1 MDCGLRAGRSLRRGQ
16 PSLTLWWWII
26 LTEIRRKKIVAVI
39 DDDPGVRR
47 SVQGLLSAFEYT
59 TYTFDSAEAFL
70 NVAPASKAD
79 CLVVDVQL
87 GDVSG
92 VEMVRQLLAMG
103 LKFPAIFM
111 SGAEDEIMTRQA
123 MELGCFAYLRKPF
136 TADALLEAII
146 KSIG

>member
-1 MDCGLRAGRSLRRGQ
+1 MHRGLCAGRSLRRGQ
-16 PSLTLWWWII
+16 RSFTLWRWII
-26 LTEIRRKKIVAVI
+26 FTEIRRKKIIAVI

-70 NVAPASKAD
+70 NGAPASKAD

-92 VEMVRQLLAMG
+92 VEMVRHLLATG
-103 LKFPAIFM
+103 LKIPVIFM
-111 SGAEDEIMTRQA
+111 S
-123 MELGCFAYLRKPF
+123 
-136 TADALLEAII
+136 
-146 KSIG
+146 